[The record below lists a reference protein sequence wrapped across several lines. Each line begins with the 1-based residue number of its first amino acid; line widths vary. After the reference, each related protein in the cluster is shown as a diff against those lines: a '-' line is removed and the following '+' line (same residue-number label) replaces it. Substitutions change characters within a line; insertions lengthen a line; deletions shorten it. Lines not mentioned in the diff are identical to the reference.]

1 MNRLAVVLIAAFAS
15 AVCGSGRVQAG
26 PFVGV
31 RAMRPLA
38 SDMGEVYVV
47 LPVVSAGV
55 RMLLSEQVA
64 VRAGLSGT
72 WGAGGNGQFSMWEA
86 DARAGFEVELWP
98 PLGLRFGPG
107 LLLAFGSEQTREVD
121 TLGRIVSVRDF
132 GVAVGAG
139 LRVGMRLA
147 RVGPVEVNL
156 EAVGDLVTIPMYR
169 VTNGLTV
176 LRSLEL
182 TGVGVGVTA
191 EWRRDD
197 SKRRR

>member
-1 MNRLAVVLIAAFAS
+1 MYRLVVIPAVVFAL
-15 AVCGSGRVQAG
+15 AICGSGRAQAG
-26 PFVGV
+26 PFVGA

-38 SDMGEVYVV
+38 PDMGEVYVV
-47 LPVVSAGV
+47 LPVVSVGARV
-55 RMLLSEQVA
+55 LLSEQVA

-107 LLLAFGSEQTREVD
+107 LLCAVGCEQTREVD
-121 TLGRIVSVRDF
+121 TLGRIVPVRDF

-169 VTNGLTV
+169 TAHGISMV
-176 LRSLEL
+176 RSLEL
-182 TGVGVGVTA
+182 TGVGVGFTA

-197 SKRRR
+197 MNRRR